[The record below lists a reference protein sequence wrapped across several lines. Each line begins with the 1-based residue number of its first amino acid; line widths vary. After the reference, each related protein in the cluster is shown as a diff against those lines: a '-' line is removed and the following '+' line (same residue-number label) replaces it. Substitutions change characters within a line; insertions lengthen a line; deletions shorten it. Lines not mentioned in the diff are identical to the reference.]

1 MNEEQKKEYYET
13 YLRATHRLGRITS
26 AITLVMLLG
35 APFVFGIYFSAMP
48 DLGAF
53 GRGFLSIGL
62 VYLVSCVVEY
72 LIYVPMLGAGGSYL
86 AFITGNLINMKI
98 PCAVNAR
105 DIVGAKSGTAENE
118 IISTLSIAT
127 SSLVTILVLA
137 AGVVLLIP
145 LQPFLQSPALQP
157 AFDNVVPALFGA
169 MACKYYRG
177 NLKIAAVPLLVM
189 AVLFILVPSLIGSTS
204 FMIIPSGAIAI
215 GLAYLYFKK
224 DKTRLG
230 GEEAMK

>member
-1 MNEEQKKEYYET
+1 MNEEIKREQYEK
-13 YLRATHRLGRITS
+13 YLRATHRLGRI
-26 AITLVMLLG
+26 AITLTLIMLIG
-35 APFVFGIYFSAMP
+35 APFVFGAYLKAMP

-53 GRGFLSIGL
+53 AKGFMSIGI
-62 VYLVSCVVEY
+62 VYLVSCVAEY

-137 AGVVLLIP
+137 VGVMLLIP
-145 LQPFLQSPALQP
+145 LQPLLQSPALQP

-169 MACKYYRG
+169 MACKYYKG
-177 NLKIAAVPLLVM
+177 NLKIAAVPLIIMSL
-189 AVLFILVPSLIGSTS
+189 LFILVPSLTGSTS

-215 GLAYLYFKK
+215 GLAYLFYRKSG
-224 DKTRLG
+224 RAS
-230 GEEAMK
+230 EAEVQP

>member
-1 MNEEQKKEYYET
+1 MNEEIKREQYEK
-13 YLRATHRLGRITS
+13 YLRSTHRLGRI
-26 AITLVMLLG
+26 AIILTLVMLIG
-35 APFVFGIYFSAMP
+35 APFVFGAYLKAMP
-48 DLGAF
+48 DIGAF
-53 GRGFLSIGL
+53 AKGFMSIGI
-62 VYLVSCVVEY
+62 VYLISCVAEY

-127 SSLVTILVLA
+127 SSLVTIVVLA
-137 AGVVLLIP
+137 LGVMLLIP
-145 LQPFLQSPALQP
+145 LQPLLQSPALQP

-177 NLKIAAVPLLVM
+177 NLKIAAVPLIVM
-189 AVLFILVPSLIGSTS
+189 SLLFILVPSLTGSTS

-215 GLAYLYFKK
+215 GLAYLFY
-224 DKTRLG
+224 RRSACPS
-230 GEEAMK
+230 EAEVRS